1 MAKSQNGNG
10 SVLVVDDE
18 DLLRWALVTQLTR
31 SGFDCRGCEDAED
44 ALRVME
50 EKPARLVMLD
60 IRLPGMDGME
70 CLRVLRERFPET
82 TVIMMT
88 GHGAID
94 SAVEAMRAGAY
105 NYLTKPFDYRSVLS
119 MAESVLGASVPVSK
133 ETPSRV
139 AAGPPPSKPARSA
152 FSVEDL
158 VGGSAVIRKI
168 RQLVLKVAR
177 SSASTVLITGQSGTG
192 KDLVAQILHYSS
204 PRSPRPFIHV
214 NVASVP
220 PALFESELFGHE
232 RGSFTDAH
240 VQKPGLLEL
249 ANGGTIYLDEV
260 GELSPEVQTKLLH
273 FLEHRSFRRVGGVDS
288 LQVDVRVVAATNVD
302 LKAKIAAGGFRED
315 LYHRLRV
322 IPIHLPRLS
331 RREDDTMELA
341 EHFLQR
347 FNRSHGKAFQGFD
360 RSAREL
366 LQARPWPGNV
376 RELKNTIER
385 ALTLEDGEWIT
396 AEMLRSE
403 EEEQEISEERAA
415 SEPPEIDSAM
425 LAYCPGGL
433 RELERRMLES
443 ALEQTEWNQVRA
455 AEVLGIGR
463 DALRYR
469 MRKHGLL

>member
-1 MAKSQNGNG
+1 MANARSDD

-31 SGFDCRGCEDAED
+31 SGFECRGCEDAEE
-44 ALRVME
+44 ALRLLE

-70 CLRVLRERFPET
+70 CLRILRERYPET

-119 MAESVLGASVPVSK
+119 MAESILGEP
-133 ETPSRV
+133 P
-139 AAGPPPSKPARSA
+139 AAPRKQPRRQRGSGSPPPRPARSA
-152 FSVEDL
+152 YAPDDL
-158 VGGSAVIRKI
+158 VGGSETMARIR
-168 RQLVLKVAR
+168 RLVEKVAQ
-177 SSASTVLITGQSGTG
+177 STATTVLVTGQSGTG

-204 PRSPRPFIHV
+204 ARAAKPFVHV

-220 PALFESELFGHE
+220 SALFESELFGHE

-240 VQKPGLLEL
+240 VQKPGLLQL
-249 ANGGTIYLDEV
+249 ADGGTIYLDEV
-260 GELSPEVQTKLLH
+260 GELGQEVQTKLLH

-322 IPIHLPRLS
+322 IPIHLPRLT
-331 RREDDTMELA
+331 RRENDVFELA
-341 EHFLQR
+341 EHFLGQ
-347 FNRSHGKAFQGFD
+347 FNRSHGKSFRGFD
-360 RSAREL
+360 PSAREML
-366 LQARPWPGNV
+366 ASHPWTGNV
-376 RELKNTIER
+376 RELRNMVER
-385 ALTLEDGEWIT
+385 ALTLEEGEWIN
-396 AEMLRSE
+396 A
-403 EEEQEISEERAA
+403 
-415 SEPPEIDSAM
+415 
-425 LAYCPGGL
+425 
-433 RELERRMLES
+433 
-443 ALEQTEWNQVRA
+443 
-455 AEVLGIGR
+455 
-463 DALRYR
+463 
-469 MRKHGLL
+469 